1 MTKYP
6 QCQNILV
13 DADELLS
20 SSALSASP
28 DFIKEEV
35 KTAAANFEKDTVA
48 LLEQLRRSS
57 WSAWA
62 VFAAIYTIGQ
72 QNGKKMTIKP
82 FNKFDANFS
91 FEQNAFAAPVE
102 LDKATPQGKRILACS
117 SNPTGRSAQRASSL
131 IRKASPTWAGA
142 VGAIQ
147 RFASTP

>member
-1 MTKYP
+1 MSASVHCNFHCPFRLLLGGVSCDQVP

-91 FEQNAFAAPVE
+91 FEQNAFAAPVG
-102 LDKATPQGKRILACS
+102 LDKATTR
-117 SNPTGRSAQRASSL
+117 
-131 IRKASPTWAGA
+131 
-142 VGAIQ
+142 
-147 RFASTP
+147 